1 MPKLIAVAACLLLG
15 ATPVFGFEPTHDP
28 RYVLAAVPAL
38 DCAQQPE
45 ECRYLAAVEV
55 AAYVDAC
62 PGELDRRFDGGG
74 SAAGMADTQRWLGE
88 WTALAPA
95 ALRTAVLSPQNRL
108 RKHLGDRFSAYLRAL
123 PDDEVA
129 VECSRLLFVRDQ
141 APVEGLSDFVLLA
154 KNPPPPPASKTQE
167 TP

>member
-1 MPKLIAVAACLLLG
+1 MSKFVATALLLLG
-15 ATPVFGFEPTHDP
+15 VAPAFGFDAEHDP

-38 DCAQQPE
+38 DCQLQPD

-62 PGELDRRFDGGG
+62 PVELDRRVEGGG
-74 SAAGMADTQRWLGE
+74 TPGMGDLTRWLGG
-88 WTALAPA
+88 WNALTPAP
-95 ALRTAVLSPQNRL
+95 LRDAVLSPQNRL
-108 RKHLGDRFSAYLRAL
+108 RKHLGARIAAYLRAL
-123 PDDEVA
+123 PADEVA

-154 KNPPPPPASKTQE
+154 KNPPAPPISAEAP
-167 TP
+167 